1 MSRKCRLSS
10 RAKEFRI
17 QQMNNFLTV
26 LYIMKCAPVGPY
38 MCLIKPACLS
48 IAKRLAGSAAAS
60 TRRVQVSSR
69 SPGKVHAALERDP
82 EVDTAR
88 LLPAVSVDI
97 TQPHTLAPSFK
108 GADVVVSL
116 VGIMHG
122 TPSDFERIQWKGAE
136 NVAHA
141 AKDAGAKLIHFS
153 AIGADANSSI
163 PYARTKALAEKSVF
177 EICPDATIIR
187 PSLVL
192 GPGDGF
198 FNASCLSFTGRF
210 SQLSR
215 YLPFLPVFGGG
226 TSRFQP
232 VYSGDIARAVEII
245 ARDDRDIRK
254 AVAGKIVEAG
264 GPDMFTYREMMEL
277 VLKYNHRRRPI
288 ISLPFAVGMM
298 QGFVLEQLP
307 LNLFTVTRAQ
317 IEQLKSDNVISGPG
331 ASSTA
336 NYLSFKDL
344 VESNSQDPLQTV
356 HDILPTYL
364 SRTCCPYFSDVNTP
378 RSLVASRSRTIMSEK
393 YDETIS
399 PTTPNDTP
407 VTSTPQPPS
416 GKEQEVEE
424 KKKPYSI
431 YSTREK
437 WSIVMLTSFA
447 ALFSPLTANI
457 YLPAIPTMAAAF
469 HKSTELINITVTVYM
484 VFQGLSPMFW
494 GTMADKVGR
503 RPVFLAC
510 LIVLSLACAAGS
522 ASTVALGAGVIG
534 DIAEPFERGGFFGIS
549 SLGPMV
555 GPFLP
560 ETLRALVGDG
570 SYVPSAIY
578 RPLLPI
584 IGRNR
589 PVAENVEKPPKKP
602 FANPLV
608 LFTYPDV
615 MVILV
620 FNGIVYSVFYG
631 VTATI
636 SVLFQQ
642 AYPYLSESDIGLC
655 FLAIGGGMIMGS
667 AVVGKLLDRDY
678 AAFKARMI
686 KKIKEGS
693 NETGMRPEDVTKEE
707 NFPIELARLR
717 TMPIYLGIFC
727 AATIGYGWCLQAR
740 VSIAV
745 PLVLHI
751 CMGFVLTAV
760 MNTSQTLLVD
770 LVPLQGSSITAC
782 VCLFS
787 ALLFQVLLTP
797 PQNNFVRCLLGA
809 GLVAIINIITDALKP
824 GWTYVLLG
832 GVCAL
837 TTPMLFLSMHIG
849 PKCRAKRRHAK
860 ALRAN

>member
-1 MSRKCRLSS
+1 MDPSTALRTHPPCV
-10 RAKEFRI
+10 
-17 QQMNNFLTV
+17 N
-26 LYIMKCAPVGPY
+26 
-38 MCLIKPACLS
+38 
-48 IAKRLAGSAAAS
+48 IARRLAGKAVPSN
-60 TRRVQVSSR
+60 RRVQISSR
-69 SPGKVHAALERDP
+69 SPEKVQAALERDP
-82 EVDTAR
+82 DVDTAR

-97 TQPHTLAPSFK
+97 TNPHTLAPSFK

-177 EICPDATIIR
+177 EICPDATVIR
-187 PSLVL
+187 PSLVF

-198 FNASCLSFTGRF
+198 FNASCLIPTG
-210 SQLSR
+210 LSR

-245 ARDDRDIRK
+245 AKDDKDIRK
-254 AVAGKIVEAG
+254 TVAGKIVEAG
-264 GPDMFTYREMMEL
+264 GPDVFTYREMMEL

-298 QGFVLEQLP
+298 QGLVLEQLP

-336 NYLSFKDL
+336 NYLTFKDL
-344 VESNSQDPLQTV
+344 VESKSQDPLQTV

-364 SRTCCPYFSDVNTP
+364 SLVSLLQLVCHQIRGHLLHLGGSTGDRTCCPYFSDVNTP
-378 RSLVASRSRTIMSEK
+378 RSLVASRSRTVMSEQH
-393 YDETIS
+393 DEKIS
-399 PTTPNDTP
+399 STTPNDTP
-407 VTSTPQPPS
+407 VTSTPQPAS
-416 GKEQEVEE
+416 GKEQDVEE

-549 SLGPMV
+549 SLGPMGQSSADCSQIILDGGKDPRMHQV
-555 GPFLP
+555 KSDVLTLFLP

-589 PVAENVEKPPKKP
+589 PAAENVEKPPKKP

-686 KKIKEGS
+686 KKIKEGN

-782 VCLFS
+782 
-787 ALLFQVLLTP
+787 
-797 PQNNFVRCLLGA
+797 NNFVRCLLGA